1 MVRSRAY
8 RPDNDTVISRATHA
22 GLGLLDWPSLLVPTS
37 AYAANPRLEPANG
50 SHVEALPK
58 QVSIPTHGKL
68 KTAYVMVRN
77 PDGRMEQ
84 LKPTLGRQAVTAPL
98 PSSGPRGEYQVA
110 YRLVA
115 TGGHVTP
122 GTLRFVVDAGRA
134 PRVAPKPRSEQAG
147 SQDMPII
154 GLTVGAGALLVAAA
168 LLVRRLVA
176 SG

>member
-1 MVRSRAY
+1 M
-8 RPDNDTVISRATHA
+8 
-22 GLGLLDWPSLLVPTS
+22 GLLLWTLLIIPAS
-37 AYAANPRLEPANG
+37 AQAATPRLEPANG
-50 SHVEALPK
+50 SHVDGLPK

-68 KTAYVMVRN
+68 KTAYVMIRN

-84 LKPTLGRQAVTAPL
+84 LKPTLGRHAVTAPL

-122 GTLRFVVDAGRA
+122 GILRFVVDEGRA
-134 PRVAPKPRSEQAG
+134 PKVAPKPRSEQAG